1 MIKILFKYVVKKL
14 TYIAGSYNT
23 LIGLTKLYQN
33 EGIFRLW
40 IGPFNPVIVLLSP
53 ENIEVI
59 KL

>member
-1 MIKILFKYVVKKL
+1 MIKILFKYVIKKI
-14 TYIAGSYNT
+14 TFIVGSYST

-40 IGPFNPVIVLLSP
+40 IGPFNPVIVFLSP
-53 ENIEVI
+53 ENVEVI